1 MRELGGKLEPMSSER
16 GALDEGMEKDH
27 FEYSWQQTLL
37 DAFLASP
44 AELAGKIN
52 IAERAIMTRLKG
64 PEKISPAEYLALDD
78 ALRSLKVLMAD
89 LKSQGNARRY
99 GDEDKKRFG

>member
-1 MRELGGKLEPMSSER
+1 VRELGGKLEPMSSEG

-64 PEKISPAEYLALDD
+64 PEKISTAEHLAMED
-78 ALRSLKVLMAD
+78 ALRSLKVLIAD
-89 LKSQGNARRY
+89 LKSQGNAQSD
-99 GDEDKKRFG
+99 GDEGKKRFG